1 MRPRWEVCREFALAL
16 TDLVLGIPRQAF
28 SLLARKR
35 RLAEFEGLQHDP
47 LPQAASLPAARD
59 RPLRVVLSCGDAS
72 GEAHAVRLLRELRQ
86 IYPQLE
92 VHGFGGAALEA
103 EGMRVWE
110 PLADLNVMGFRDVV
124 AQLPLF
130 FGCVRRFAEELRD
143 QPPDLVVLLDYPG
156 LNRHLLRVARRAG
169 VPVVD
174 YIAPQLWAWAP
185 WRVRDFR
192 RADRLLTILPFES
205 DWYARHGARAT
216 YVGHPLGDGL
226 ESAAANEAELPAAL
240 RDVDRSEAEPKSEVD
255 PRSEADPKA
264 PSGLPSKDEA
274 ATAPPGG
281 APRQAPPVWVGI
293 LPGSRKREILENLP
307 VLLRAAQILQERR
320 PEVRFV
326 LPHLRTKVDALLREM
341 LAEAPVE
348 VVYAPGCFHRALPGL
363 RAAWVASGTA
373 LLEVAAY
380 RVPPVLVYQV
390 SSRLGAWLSRH
401 WLAVPAVGSLNLI
414 AGRELAPEHLGR
426 QLDPQALAEDLER
439 RLDGPVREQTLEA
452 IESLRPAFAEPG
464 AARRTAALLAEIV
477 E

>member
-1 MRPRWEVCREFALAL
+1 M
-16 TDLVLGIPRQAF
+16 LGIPRQA
-28 SLLARKR
+28 LALFARNR
-35 RLAEFEGLQHDP
+35 RLQSFQQLRHDP
-47 LPQAASLPAARD
+47 MPEPSASTELTTQQRA

-72 GEAHAVRLLRELRQ
+72 GEAHAVRLLRELRRRR
-86 IYPQLE
+86 PELE

-103 EGMRVWE
+103 EGMQVWE
-110 PLADLNVMGFRDVV
+110 PLADLNVMGFRDVL

-143 QPPDLVVLLDYPG
+143 QPPDLVVLIDYPG
-156 LNRHLLRVARRAG
+156 LNRHLLRVAQRAG

-205 DWYARHGARAT
+205 DWYAQHGASAQ

-226 ESAAANEAELPAAL
+226 GQAAAAEAELPAEWQIH
-240 RDVDRSEAEPKSEVD
+240 DQH
-255 PRSEADPKA
+255 
-264 PSGLPSKDEA
+264 
-274 ATAPPGG
+274 ATE
-281 APRQAPPVWVGI
+281 WVGI

-307 VLLRAAQILQERR
+307 VLLEAAAELQRRR
-320 PEVRFV
+320 PKVRFV
-326 LPHLRTKVDALLREM
+326 LPHLRAKVDDLLREM
-341 LAEAPVE
+341 LAASTVE
-348 VVYAPGCFHRALPGL
+348 VLYAPGCFHRVLPHL

-373 LLEVAAY
+373 LLEVAAH

-401 WLAVPAVGSLNLI
+401 WLAVPYVGSLNLI
-414 AGRELAPEHLGR
+414 AGQELAPEHLGR
-426 QLDPQALAEDLER
+426 SLDPRALADDLEA
-439 RLDGPVREQTLEA
+439 RLAGPVRDQTLA
-452 IESLRPAFAEPG
+452 QIDALRPGFAVPG
-464 AARRTAALLAEIV
+464 AAARTAAILDEIV